1 MSRES
6 PSQVSSSAID
16 DVGVSVT
23 IAPRRANDARYGAL
37 YDPAGLAGVVP
48 VHLHRLTT
56 DQYLLVFSRR
66 WHTATT
72 SPTNPGGYTAFSQDT
87 TPGWVRVG
95 VPSGYAIPIGPS
107 YTIPMGTSYTNAVLV
122 DAVSRSTEYLY
133 LLTSATTGSATTG
146 VVAHWWQNTNTG
158 SVQQVAEEVVTGAY
172 SRPTGTSPAAWT
184 ALTDDQRRAAGDQV
198 VFNRGLWFLTPHLL
212 VFGTS
217 SDNRLFLVRKPWG
230 RIGNNTVEQPGSD
243 YRVLGYTAEDP
254 RWSYY
259 TGDGWSVDPT
269 LAAPVTDVTGAAI
282 TTVGPVSVA
291 TFRDRAWL
299 ATVVADGT
307 NRLAKIYTQR
317 GQRDWVAQGTVP
329 LGSTAD
335 GSYLGDT
342 LRFQQQVPPSVT
354 SAAMTNADNDAAVP
368 YVISTKSVIAGVST
382 LNNIWGLWSVPNTSS
397 AVIGGS

>member
-1 MSRES
+1 
-6 PSQVSSSAID
+6 
-16 DVGVSVT
+16 
-23 IAPRRANDARYGAL
+23 
-37 YDPAGLAGVVP
+37 
-48 VHLHRLTT
+48 
-56 DQYLLVFSRR
+56 
-66 WHTATT
+66 
-72 SPTNPGGYTAFSQDT
+72 
-87 TPGWVRVG
+87 
-95 VPSGYAIPIGPS
+95 
-107 YTIPMGTSYTNAVLV
+107 
-122 DAVSRSTEYLY
+122 VSRSTEYLY
-133 LLTSATTGSATTG
+133 LLFSATTGSTTTG

-212 VFGTS
+212 VFGVS

-269 LAAPVTDVTGAAI
+269 LAAPVTDAAGDAI
-282 TTVGPVSVA
+282 TTLGPVSVA
-291 TFRDRAWL
+291 TFRDRTWL
-299 ATVVADGT
+299 ATVVAQGD
-307 NRLAKIYTQR
+307 NRVAKIYSQR
-317 GQRDWVAQGTVP
+317 GQRAWVAEGAVA

-354 SAAMTNADNDAAVP
+354 SAAMTNTDNDAAVP
-368 YVISTKSVIAGVST
+368 YVVSTKSVTGGVST
-382 LNNIWGLWSVPNTSS
+382 LRNTWGLWSVPGTSS
-397 AVIGGS
+397 VVIGGS

>member
-6 PSQVSSSAID
+6 PDQVSSDAID

-23 IAPRRANDARYGAL
+23 IAPRRASDARYGAL

-56 DQYLLVFSRR
+56 EQYILVFSRR

-72 SPTNPGGYTAFSQDT
+72 SATNPGGYTAFSQDT
-87 TPGWVRVG
+87 TPGWVKIG
-95 VPSGYAIPIGPS
+95 VPSGYAIPLGPS
-107 YTIPMGTSYTNAVLV
+107 YAIPMGTSYTTAVLA

-133 LLTSATTGSATTG
+133 LLTSATTGSTTTG
-146 VVAHWWQNTNTG
+146 VVSHWWQNTNSG
-158 SVQQVAEEVVTGAY
+158 SVQQVAEEEVTEAY
-172 SRPTGTSPAAWT
+172 SRPTGTSLAAWT
-184 ALTDDQRRAAGDQV
+184 ALTDDQRRAAGDKV

-212 VFGTS
+212 VFGVS

-230 RIGNNTVEQPGSD
+230 RIGYNTVQQPGSD

-259 TGDGWSVDPT
+259 TGDGWSVDAT
-269 LAAPVTDVTGAAI
+269 LAAPVTDAAGAAI

-291 TFRDRAWL
+291 TFRDRTWL

-317 GQRDWVAQGTVP
+317 GQRDWVAQGAVS

-354 SAAMTNADNDAAVP
+354 SAAMTNTDNDAAVP
-368 YVISTKSVIAGVST
+368 YVISTKSVTGGIST
-382 LNNIWGLWSVPNTSS
+382 LNNIWGLWSVPGTSS